1 MNVLL
6 SLFYCVNCLSSFNK
20 LQTRFPKEPGVGSPF
35 VLLGEVCFKIG
46 AVTRISRDQDN
57 NHSYTHTRSSEELRD
72 GNVDNVNVTPPNV
85 VPRLP
90 RVSTGLGRGALLSSM
105 LEHDMI
111 ATPVD
116 SPSIK
121 NTSLSGIRCDTPA
134 FRGENHGFVQSDQP
148 NQWQTMAD
156 LMKPLDS
163 EIGNQIAASLSSAGQ
178 NVQRDHLSAQHPS
191 TQPPDW
197 SNLNLVIRH

>member
-1 MNVLL
+1 MLQNWCCDPDIKR
-6 SLFYCVNCLSSFNK
+6 SAIADCREEPSPTSPIKKNFGEQISSEIR
-20 LQTRFPKEPGVGSPF
+20 TWTIIV
-35 VLLGEVCFKIG
+35 I
-46 AVTRISRDQDN
+46 
-57 NHSYTHTRSSEELRD
+57 HTRSSEELRD
-72 GNVDNVNVTPPNV
+72 ANVDNVNVTPPNV